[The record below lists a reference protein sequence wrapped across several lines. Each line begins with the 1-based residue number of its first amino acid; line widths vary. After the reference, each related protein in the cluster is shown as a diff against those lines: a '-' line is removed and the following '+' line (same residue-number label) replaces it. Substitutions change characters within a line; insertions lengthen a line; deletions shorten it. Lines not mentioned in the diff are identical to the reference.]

1 MLTGAVDTAETFRR
15 MWAEA
20 KSGLWGIVLLSS
32 AVNLLLFAG
41 PLYMLQV
48 YDRVLASR
56 SLETLT
62 VLTIALALVLVVQ
75 AWFDALRSN
84 LITRVGRVMDAHL
97 AGPSLSAL
105 IRFGAAGLAQAK
117 AHRPTNDLEQLRLFA
132 AGTGPIVLA
141 DLPWMPL
148 FVGACF
154 LLHPLIGWLVLAGAG
169 VLLTLGIIAERVA
182 RQTGAMEAERRGE
195 RLTLS
200 EAARRNA
207 ETVTALGME
216 RAILARMGSLLET
229 GNGNREQDITAT
241 LAATS
246 RAVRLALQSGVL
258 ALGTWLVIDGQMLVG
273 AMIVASILAGRA
285 LQPAEA
291 AITHWAG
298 FVAARQAL
306 ARLQAAMSLV
316 PKDRERLTLAKPSRG
331 LEVDS
336 AGIVAPNGRV
346 VLDGV
351 RFELTAGDVL
361 GVIGKSGAGKTSL
374 ARILC
379 GIWPL
384 ARGRISLDGADLAQW
399 DSAARGQFTGFLS
412 QDVGLFEG
420 TIAQNI
426 ARLSEAPAEAVV
438 AAARAA
444 GAHDLIVSLPNGYE
458 HRLNDGAT
466 SLSAGQRQR
475 VGLARALF
483 GDPFLVVLDE
493 PNANL
498 DTAGEAALARA
509 LKNLSHR
516 KAVTIV
522 MTHRQSVLAQCN
534 KLLVLE
540 DGRQV
545 SFGTR
550 DAVLAELKALQTA
563 VVPLRRRKLETQ
575 P

>member
-20 KSGLWGIVLLSS
+20 KFGLWGIVLLSS

-75 AWFDALRSN
+75 AWFDALRSS

-132 AGTGPIVLA
+132 AGNGPIVLA

-148 FVGACF
+148 FVLACF

-216 RAILARMGSLLET
+216 RAILSRMGSLIET
-229 GNGNREQDITAT
+229 VNGNREQDINAT

-316 PKDRERLTLAKPSRG
+316 PKDRERLTLAKPSLG

-351 RFELTAGDVL
+351 RFELAAGDVL

-374 ARILC
+374 ARVLC

-399 DSAARGQFTGFLS
+399 DAAARGQFTGFLS

-509 LKNLSHR
+509 LKILSHR

-550 DAVLAELKALQTA
+550 DAVLAELKALQNA

>member
-75 AWFDALRSN
+75 AWFDALRSS
-84 LITRVGRVMDAHL
+84 LITRVGRVMDSHL

-148 FVGACF
+148 FVAACF

-229 GNGNREQDITAT
+229 ANGNREQDITAA
-241 LAATS
+241 LSATS

-306 ARLQAAMSLV
+306 ARLKAAMSLV
-316 PKDRERLTLAKPSRG
+316 PKDRERLILAKPSLG

-351 RFELTAGDVL
+351 RFELSAGDVL

-374 ARILC
+374 ARVLC

-384 ARGRISLDGADLAQW
+384 ARGRISLDGAELAQW
-399 DSAARGQFTGFLS
+399 DGAARGQFTGFLS
-412 QDVGLFEG
+412 QDIGLFEG

-426 ARLSEAPAEAVV
+426 ARFSEAPAEAVV
-438 AAARAA
+438 AAARVA

-509 LKNLSHR
+509 LKMLSHR

-550 DAVLAELKALQTA
+550 DAVLAELKTLQNA
-563 VVPLRRRKLETQ
+563 VVPMRRKKLETQ

>member
-75 AWFDALRSN
+75 AWFDALRSS
-84 LITRVGRVMDAHL
+84 LITRVGRVMDSHL

-132 AGTGPIVLA
+132 SGTGPIVLA

-148 FVGACF
+148 FVAACF

-229 GNGNREQDITAT
+229 ANGNREQDITAA
-241 LAATS
+241 LSATS

-306 ARLQAAMSLV
+306 ARLKAAMSLV
-316 PKDRERLTLAKPSRG
+316 PKDRERLILAKPSLG

-351 RFELTAGDVL
+351 RFELSAGDVL

-374 ARILC
+374 ARVLC

-384 ARGRISLDGADLAQW
+384 ARGRISLDGAELAQW
-399 DSAARGQFTGFLS
+399 DGAARGQFTGFLS
-412 QDVGLFEG
+412 QDIGLFEG

-426 ARLSEAPAEAVV
+426 ARFSEAPAEAVV
-438 AAARAA
+438 AAARVA

-509 LKNLSHR
+509 LKMLSHR

-550 DAVLAELKALQTA
+550 DAVLAELKTLQNA
-563 VVPLRRRKLETQ
+563 VVPMRRKKLETQ

>member
-1 MLTGAVDTAETFRR
+1 MLTGTVDTAETFRR

-75 AWFDALRSN
+75 AWFDALRSS
-84 LITRVGRVMDAHL
+84 LITRVGRVMDSHL

-132 AGTGPIVLA
+132 SGTGPIVLA

-148 FVGACF
+148 FVAACF

-182 RQTGAMEAERRGE
+182 RHTGAAEAERRGE

-229 GNGNREQDITAT
+229 ANGNREQDITAA
-241 LAATS
+241 LSATS

-306 ARLQAAMSLV
+306 ARLKAAMSLV
-316 PKDRERLTLAKPSRG
+316 PKDRERLILAKPSLG

-351 RFELTAGDVL
+351 RFELSAGDVL

-374 ARILC
+374 ARVLC

-384 ARGRISLDGADLAQW
+384 ARGRISLDGAELAQW
-399 DSAARGQFTGFLS
+399 DGAARGQFTGFLS
-412 QDVGLFEG
+412 QDIGLFEG

-426 ARLSEAPAEAVV
+426 ARFSEAPAEAVV
-438 AAARAA
+438 AAARVA

-509 LKNLSHR
+509 LKMLSHR

-550 DAVLAELKALQTA
+550 DAVLAELKALQNA

>member
-15 MWAEA
+15 MWAES

-56 SLETLT
+56 SLETLA
-62 VLTIALALVLVVQ
+62 VLTIALALVLIAQ
-75 AWFDALRSN
+75 AWFDALRSR
-84 LITRVGRVMDAHL
+84 LITRVGRVMDSHL

-105 IRFGAAGLAQAK
+105 IRFGTAGLAQAK
-117 AHRPTNDLEQLRLFA
+117 AHRPTNDLEQLRMFVS
-132 AGTGPIVLA
+132 GTGPIVLA

-154 LLHPLIGWLVLAGAG
+154 LLHPLIGWLVLAGTG
-169 VLLTLGIIAERVA
+169 VLLALGIIAERVA

-229 GNGNREQDITAT
+229 GNGNREQDITST
-241 LAATS
+241 LTATS

-291 AITHWAG
+291 AISHWAG

-306 ARLQAAMSLV
+306 ARLKAAMSLV
-316 PKDRERLTLAKPSRG
+316 PKDRERLALATPSLG
-331 LEVDS
+331 LEVDC
-336 AGIVAPNGRV
+336 AGVIAPNGRV
-346 VLDGV
+346 VLDGL
-351 RFELTAGDVL
+351 RFELSAGDVL

-374 ARILC
+374 ARVLC

-384 ARGRISLDGADLAQW
+384 ARGRISLDGAELAQW
-399 DSAARGQFTGFLS
+399 DGAARGQFTGFLS
-412 QDVGLFEG
+412 QEIGLFEG

-426 ARLSEAPAEAVV
+426 ARLSDAPAEAVV

-509 LKNLSHR
+509 LKVLGHR

-550 DAVLAELKALQTA
+550 DAVLAELKTLQNA
-563 VVPLRRRKLETQ
+563 VVPMRRKKLESQT
-575 P
+575 